1 MAKTPTEVKIE
12 PASAGRGLGRISF
25 VWLIPLAALAIA
37 LGVAW
42 QSYNDRGPVIT
53 IEFENG
59 AGIKKDETALKYR
72 DITVGVVED
81 VSFSE
86 GLDTVIAEVRI
97 DKKVAP
103 YVDRSSTFW
112 VVRPEL
118 SARGVSGLD
127 TVLSGVFIE
136 GAWDNKIGEAT
147 TEFRG
152 LEDAPLFRPSRPG
165 LEIALRATA
174 NGQLTENA
182 PIFFRG
188 IEVGRVGKARISPR
202 TNFAIAEAII
212 YEPHG
217 RLITP
222 TTRFW
227 DTSGFSVSI
236 GASGAE
242 IDFTSLATLISGGIS
257 FDTFV
262 SGGERVADGEL
273 FVINVDEESARN
285 SVFNASEVETLLV
298 NAIFDDNVSGLSVGA
313 AVELSGLKI
322 GEVQSVSGII
332 DRAQFGDGRVRLIA
346 TLAIQPSRL
355 GLETEPSPSAALNF
369 LAGRIREG
377 FRARLAS
384 ASLLTGGLK
393 VEFLQTDVAPPDSI
407 FDMTVDI
414 PQLPTTKGQI
424 TDTTGTVEGV
434 ITRINNL
441 PIEELMT
448 SAIDLMSS
456 ATAFVSNED
465 LQGAPGEVVGLLS
478 DVRGLVG
485 SDEVKNVPVLLNA
498 TLERIEGL
506 VAQLEQEQLVMRL
519 GKAVDAAANAADG
532 VDTAIIGLPALL
544 SSVTALAD
552 KATALPAEDM
562 LAEITRV
569 AASADKL
576 LKSES
581 TQALPADLSKAL
593 GEVEA
598 TLLALR
604 ENGGV
609 LDNANKLLTS
619 IDEEQLVQRLRDVVD
634 EAAIA
639 ARGVNSAVEGVPE
652 LLASFQAVADKAEAL
667 PVDALVQELTE
678 LAATA
683 DTVIGT
689 DAFKALPA
697 DLSKALIEVEAI
709 LKAIREGGVIEN
721 ANRTLASASSAAD
734 AVALAADDLPALMNR
749 MSAVL
754 NQASRTIQGFDKGD
768 QLTRDVEN
776 ALRDI
781 QRAAK
786 ALASLANTIERNPSS
801 LIRGR

>member
-12 PASAGRGLGRISF
+12 PARAASGLGRVSF
-25 VWLIPLAALAIA
+25 VWLIPVAALVIA

-42 QSYNDRGPVIT
+42 QSYQDRGPTIT

-59 AGIKKDETALKYR
+59 AGITKNETVLKYR
-72 DITVGVVED
+72 DIAVGVVED
-81 VSFSE
+81 VSFTE
-86 GLDTVIAEVRI
+86 GLGTVLATVRL
-97 DKKVAP
+97 DKEVAP
-103 YVDRSSTFW
+103 YVDNGATFW

-136 GAWDNKIGEAT
+136 GAWDSEIGET
-147 TEFRG
+147 TASFRG
-152 LEDAPLFRPSRPG
+152 LAEAPLFRPSRPG
-165 LEIALRATA
+165 LEIALRATDS
-174 NGQLTENA
+174 GQLTENA

-217 RLITP
+217 RLITAS
-222 TTRFW
+222 TRFW

-236 GASGAE
+236 GATGAE

-262 SGGERVADGEL
+262 SGGERVADGEVFL
-273 FVINVDEESARN
+273 INVDEETARN
-285 SVFNASEVETLLV
+285 SVFNASEVETLQV
-298 NAIFDDNVSGLSVGA
+298 SAIFDDNVSGLAVGA
-313 AVELSGLKI
+313 AVELAGLKI

-346 TLAIQPSRL
+346 TLAIQPARL
-355 GLETEPSPSAALNF
+355 GLETEASPNAALNF
-369 LAGRIREG
+369 LAGRVRQG

-393 VEFLQTDVAPPDSI
+393 VEFLQTDDTPPETI
-407 FDMTVDI
+407 FDMNAEI
-414 PQLPTTKGQI
+414 PQLPTTSGQI
-424 TDTTGTVEGV
+424 TDATGTVEGV

-448 SAIDLMSS
+448 SAIDLMNS
-456 ATAFVSNED
+456 AEAFVSNED
-465 LQGAPGEVVGLLS
+465 LQGAPGEVVGLLG
-478 DVRGLVG
+478 DVRGLVT
-485 SDEVKNVPVLLNA
+485 SQEVQNVPVLINA
-498 TLERIEGL
+498 TLERIEAI
-506 VAQLEQEQLVMRL
+506 VAQLEQEQLVTRL
-519 GKAVDAAANAADG
+519 GKAVDAATGAAEG
-532 VDTAIIGLPALL
+532 VDTAIVGLPALL
-544 SSVTALAD
+544 ASVTALAD
-552 KATALPAEDM
+552 KATALPAEEM

-569 AASADKL
+569 AASADQL
-576 LKSES
+576 LKSET
-581 TQALPADLSKAL
+581 TQALPADLSAAL
-593 GEVEA
+593 TEVEE
-598 TLLALR
+598 TLQALR
-604 ENGGV
+604 ENGGL

-619 IDEEQLVQRLRDVVD
+619 IDEEKLVQRLRDAVD
-634 EAAIA
+634 QAGLA

-652 LLASFQAVADKAEAL
+652 LLASFQAVAAKAEAL
-667 PVDALVQELTE
+667 PVDELVQELTD

-697 DLSKALIEVEAI
+697 DLSAALIEVQAT
-709 LKAIREGGVIEN
+709 LQAIREGGVIEN
-721 ANRTLASASSAAD
+721 ANATLASASSAAD
-734 AVALAADDLPALMNR
+734 AVAIAAADLPALMNR
-749 MSAVL
+749 MSSVL
-754 NQASRTIQGFDKGD
+754 NQASTTIKGYDKGD
-768 QLTRDVEN
+768 RLTRDVEN

-781 QRAAK
+781 QKAAK
-786 ALASLANTIERNPSS
+786 ALASLAKTIERNPSS

>member
-12 PASAGRGLGRISF
+12 PARAANGLGRVSF
-25 VWLIPLAALAIA
+25 VWFIPLIALAIA

-42 QSYNDRGPVIT
+42 QSYNDRGPLIT
-53 IEFENG
+53 IAFENG
-59 AGIKKDETALKYR
+59 AGITKDETLLKYR
-72 DITVGVVED
+72 DISVGVVEE
-81 VSFSE
+81 VSFTD
-86 GLDTVIAEVRI
+86 GLETVLVTVRL

-103 YVDRSSTFW
+103 YVDQGSTFW

-118 SARGVSGLD
+118 TARGISGLD

-136 GAWDNKIGEAT
+136 GAWDSEIGGAT
-147 TEFRG
+147 SAFNG
-152 LEDAPLFRPSRPG
+152 LEDAPLFRPSAPG

-188 IEVGRVGKARISPR
+188 IEVGRVGKARISPK
-202 TNFAIAEAII
+202 TNYAIAEAII

-222 TTRFW
+222 STRFW

-236 GASGAE
+236 GATGAE

-262 SGGERVADGEL
+262 SGGERVSDGEMFL
-273 FVINVDEESARN
+273 INVDEETARN

-298 NAIFDDNVSGLSVGA
+298 NAVFDDNVSGLAVGA

-322 GEVQSVSGII
+322 GEVQTVSGII
-332 DRAQFGDGRVRLIA
+332 DRAQFGDGRVRLNA
-346 TLAIQPSRL
+346 TLAIQPAKL
-355 GLETEPSPSAALNF
+355 GLETDPSPSAALNF
-369 LAGRIREG
+369 LAGRVREG

-393 VEFLQTDVAPPDSI
+393 VEFLQTDVAPPDSV
-407 FDMTVDI
+407 FDMTVEI

-424 TDTTGTVEGV
+424 TDAAGTVEGV

-441 PIEELMT
+441 PIEELLT
-448 SAIDLMSS
+448 SAIDLMNS
-456 ATAFVSNED
+456 AQVFVSNED
-465 LQGAPGEVVGLLS
+465 LQGAPAEVVGLLS
-478 DVRGLVG
+478 DVRGLV
-485 SDEVKNVPVLLNA
+485 SSEEVKNVPVLLNA
-498 TLERIEGL
+498 TLVRVEAI
-506 VAQLEQEQLVMRL
+506 VAQLEQEQLVARL
-519 GKAVDAAANAADG
+519 GKAVDAATGAAEG
-532 VDTAIIGLPALL
+532 VDTAIEGLPALL
-544 SSVTALAD
+544 TSVTALAD
-552 KATALPAEDM
+552 KATALPAEEM
-562 LAEITRV
+562 LAELTRV
-569 AASADKL
+569 AASADAL
-576 LKSES
+576 LKSEA
-581 TQALPADLSKAL
+581 TQALPADLSSAL

-604 ENGGV
+604 ENGGL

-619 IDEEQLVQRLRDVVD
+619 IDEQKLVQRLRDAVD
-634 EAAIA
+634 QAANA
-639 ARGVNSAVEGVPE
+639 AKGVNSAVEGVPE

-667 PVDALVQELTE
+667 PVDKLVQELTE

-697 DLSKALIEVEAI
+697 DLSGALIEVEAT
-709 LKAIREGGVIEN
+709 LKAVREGGIIEN
-721 ANRTLASASSAAD
+721 ANATLASARSAAD
-734 AVALAADDLPALMNR
+734 AVAVAADDLPALMNR
-749 MSAVL
+749 MAAVL
-754 NQASRTIQGFDKGD
+754 NQASSTIKGFDKGD

-781 QRAAK
+781 QKAAK
-786 ALASLANTIERNPSS
+786 ALASLAKTIERNPSS